1 MKTHYGRKEITFHHR
16 IDPALTHAYITV
28 DFNEGVILKSPPLD
42 PGRAEAIVRK
52 KAPWILGKL
61 KLVAHQP
68 QGDIV
73 TGTRILYLGRNY
85 YTRIIRDPGA
95 AAGVVKAGV
104 EFNHS
109 SFNVYLDP
117 FVSQP
122 QEAVIRAFDDFYRR
136 KAVEKIEPRVRH
148 WSRIT
153 GLDPEGL
160 RFRRLSKRWG
170 SCTKSGEI
178 IINIYAVKL
187 PYYLIDYI
195 IVHELCHLLHKGHG
209 NAFWR
214 EVEKYLPSY
223 PELEKQI
230 SIMQC

>member
-1 MKTHYGRKEITFHHR
+1 MKTHYGRKEISFRHK
-16 IDPALTHAYITV
+16 IDPGLSHAYITV
-28 DFNEGVILKSPPLD
+28 DFSEGVILKSPPLD

-52 KAPWILGKL
+52 KAPWILEKL
-61 KLVAHQP
+61 KLVSHQP

-73 TGTRILYLGRNY
+73 TGSRVLYLGRNY
-85 YTRIIRDPGA
+85 YTRVIREPGVVT
-95 AAGVVKAGV
+95 GVVKAEV

-109 SFNVYLDP
+109 SFKVCLDP
-117 FVSQP
+117 LVTQP
-122 QEAVIRAFDDFYRR
+122 QEAVSRAFDIFYRC
-136 KAVEKIEPRVRH
+136 KAVEKIRPRVRH

-153 GLDPEGL
+153 GLDPESL

-178 IINIYAVKL
+178 ILNIYAVKL

-209 NAFWR
+209 KAFWQ
-214 EVEKYLPSY
+214 EVEKYLPTY

-230 SIMQC
+230 SII